1 MPPTIDNYDVRSL
14 GYVYLKH
21 ALVVIGIM
29 WTCKMYEEHSKDF
42 YSVKCS
48 YHMCT
53 SVHFSGCDFSPF
65 TAIAATVVKKRCTF
79 LHGLHKALEVAQR
92 EQSAQNM
99 VTWQFVTFRSH

>member
-1 MPPTIDNYDVRSL
+1 MSIRACARAFARHVQEALTWISKNKEEVSIVAAGQWEYIFNHICAPTIDNYDVRSL

-29 WTCKMYEEHSKDF
+29 WTCKMYEVLFQNF

-53 SVHFSGCDFSPF
+53 
-65 TAIAATVVKKRCTF
+65 CTF
-79 LHGLHKALEVAQR
+79 
-92 EQSAQNM
+92 
-99 VTWQFVTFRSH
+99 FRL